1 MLSFRLKKQT
11 IKNVAEKP
19 LNVILSN
26 SQLNKLKSA
35 IKHGTEVTLNL
46 SSNLMGSSNDET
58 NFPQKLLLT
67 NTQDSHIRKT
77 FANGSPANIKFSKT
91 QLSKIQSGGFNI
103 LDLMNPAEVVY
114 KIAIKAKDLSN
125 KVPVDDVLIA
135 AEVSR
140 KFLPDH
146 KIFFTKS

>member
-1 MLSFRLKKQT
+1 MF
-11 IKNVAEKP
+11 
-19 LNVILSN
+19 SN
-26 SQLNKLKSA
+26 
-35 IKHGTEVTLNL
+35 
-46 SSNLMGSSNDET
+46 
-58 NFPQKLLLT
+58 
-67 NTQDSHIRKT
+67 IRKA

-114 KIAIKAKDLSN
+114 KIAIKAKNLSN